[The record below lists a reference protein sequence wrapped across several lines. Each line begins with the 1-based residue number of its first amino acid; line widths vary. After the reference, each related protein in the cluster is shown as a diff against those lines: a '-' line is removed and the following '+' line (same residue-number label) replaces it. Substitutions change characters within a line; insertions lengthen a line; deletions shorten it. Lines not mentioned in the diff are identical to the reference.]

1 MAGFVIRKVNIV
13 SDAGSKPPGQGRS
26 EGKTSYVTSA
36 VGLEEPAGRV
46 RARRSSLF
54 TQTVVWVTALI
65 CLAFLFGALS
75 QAWSNSQLMQQ
86 LQREQHLTR
95 QFQNTHNGLV
105 KQVSYYQD
113 PYVIESEARQH
124 LGYARPGEHV
134 VVVISP
140 ATPNQAQST
149 STADQPAPQGFWQD
163 WWWLLFGA

>member
-1 MAGFVIRKVNIV
+1 M
-13 SDAGSKPPGQGRS
+13 SDVGAKPPGQGRS

-75 QAWSNSQLMQQ
+75 QAWSNNQLAQQ
-86 LQREQHLTR
+86 LQQQQQVTQQL
-95 QFQNTHNGLV
+95 QNTHNSLV

-124 LGYARPGEHV
+124 LGYVRPGEHA
-134 VVVISP
+134 VVVIGG
-140 ATPNQAQST
+140 TST
-149 STADQPAPQGFWQD
+149 SQQTQAASTPDQTASQGFWQQ
-163 WWWLLFGA
+163 WWQILFGNT

>member
-1 MAGFVIRKVNIV
+1 M
-13 SDAGSKPPGQGRS
+13 SDAGSKTPGQGRS
-26 EGKTSYVTSA
+26 EGKTPYVTSA

-86 LQREQHLTR
+86 LQSEQHLTR
-95 QFQNTHNGLV
+95 QLQNTHNSLV

-134 VVVISP
+134 VVVINT
-140 ATPNQAQST
+140 ATPNQAQSA
-149 STADQPAPQGFWQD
+149 STTGQPAPQGFWQD
-163 WWWLLFGA
+163 WWRLLFGT

>member
-1 MAGFVIRKVNIV
+1 M
-13 SDAGSKPPGQGRS
+13 SDAGSKPSGQGRP

-86 LQREQHLTR
+86 LQREQHLT
-95 QFQNTHNGLV
+95 QQLQNTHNSLM

-113 PYVIESEARQH
+113 PYVVESEARQH

-134 VVVISP
+134 VVVIGT
-140 ATPNQAQST
+140 ATPDQTRSA
-149 STADQPAPQGFWQD
+149 STASQPASQGFWQD
-163 WWWLLFGA
+163 WWRLLFGA